1 MLWEWQDQPGTARPL
16 IADTTSQPGGR
27 GANLKWVVDTNHLQP
42 VGVVVRAMVVTSFL
56 CVACRHLV
64 VTLHWGRIISEA
76 SHAAGINVYIL
87 PPPVALRIKKSS
99 KVLIKESRAAREN
112 CGDHGGVDED
122 MEFSLPLFLWLISF
136 LPLGRLTVLGCRS
149 VQETVQLIKGNITL
163 ERDPIRPTVKLT
175 IALYFSF
182 ISKIPEY
189 RSCVC
194 LCMFWSPSVL

>member
-87 PPPVALRIKKSS
+87 PPPVPLRIKKSS
-99 KVLIKESRAAREN
+99 KVLIKESGAAREN
-112 CGDHGGVDED
+112 CGDHGGVDGRYGVLPP
-122 MEFSLPLFLWLISF
+122 SLSMTNLIF
-136 LPLGRLTVLGCRS
+136 TTGPADGAGLQVCT
-149 VQETVQLIKGNITL
+149 GNC
-163 ERDPIRPTVKLT
+163 T
-175 IALYFSF
+175 IN
-182 ISKIPEY
+182 
-189 RSCVC
+189 
-194 LCMFWSPSVL
+194 